1 MNTYPPNYYVYAYLR
16 KATLTPYYI
25 GKGKGSRAWDKQHT
39 VIVPEDPDRI
49 VIMESNLTDI
59 GALAIERR
67 LIQWYG
73 RKDIGTGILRN
84 LTDGGDGSS
93 GAIRSE
99 KAKASTSAKLKGRK
113 LTDEHCA
120 KISAGQKGRIQT
132 TESRLK
138 MSLAQQNRPIR
149 LQTKETK
156 EKIGKAHKGKVVSKE
171 TRQKLSE
178 TRKSKANTPGWNIRP
193 SCSEEKKE
201 KLSKALK
208 GRIPWNKGL
217 KLTT

>member
-138 MSLAQQNRPIR
+138 MSLRAKERYKTKQDHPRFGTKHTEIAKRKMSQNHWDCS
-149 LQTKETK
+149 
-156 EKIGKAHKGKVVSKE
+156 GKNNPAY
-171 TRQKLSE
+171 
-178 TRKSKANTPGWNIRP
+178 
-193 SCSEEKKE
+193 
-201 KLSKALK
+201 K
-208 GRIPWNKGL
+208 GRS
-217 KLTT
+217 

>member
-16 KATLTPYYI
+16 KSDLTPYYI
-25 GKGKGSRAWDKQHT
+25 GKGKGSRAWNKQHT
-39 VIVPEDPDRI
+39 VIVPENPDRI

-93 GAIRSE
+93 GAVRSE
-99 KAKASTSAKLKGRK
+99 KAKASTSKKLKGRK

-138 MSLAQQNRPIR
+138 MKVAQQNRPIR
-149 LQTKETK
+149 LQTEETK
-156 EKIGKAHKGKVVSKE
+156 DKIGKAHKGKVVSKE
-171 TRQKLSE
+171 TRQKLSV

-193 SCSEEKKE
+193 PCSKEKKE

-217 KLTT
+217 KLTA